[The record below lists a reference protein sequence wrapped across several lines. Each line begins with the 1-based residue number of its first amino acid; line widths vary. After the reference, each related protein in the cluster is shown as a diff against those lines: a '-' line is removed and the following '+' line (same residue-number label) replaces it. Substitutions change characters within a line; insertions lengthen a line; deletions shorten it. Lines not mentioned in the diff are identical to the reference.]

1 MLIIGKIILILIAA
15 GLLVLACAAGY
26 ALALMSRRPP
36 MALYE
41 ARTRQPDFVPLA
53 QIPKRQVELILE
65 LEDSSF
71 YTHHGYDI
79 DSIRNAFKLNSRE
92 KRIVWGGSTITQQ
105 LAKNLYFRFT
115 HNYLRK
121 VAELVIALAMERRL
135 GKDRIL
141 EMYLNIIYFGNG
153 IYGISEAARFYFNKH
168 VSGLNLNQMLILAC
182 IPAAPTR
189 GNPIQHP
196 DVFERIRNKRLD
208 RLTPGKRPLIT
219 PAEAEEIRARDSNC
233 LDPELKEPDEM
244 TRNFPQT
251 IPLINERFGPFARNE
266 DMRK

>member
-1 MLIIGKIILILIAA
+1 MIGKLILILIAA
-15 GLLVLACAAGY
+15 VLLIPAGVAGY
-26 ALALMSRRPP
+26 AFVLIIRRPP
-36 MALYE
+36 TALYE
-41 ARTRQPDFVPLA
+41 ARTRQPDFIPLA
-53 QIPKRQVELILE
+53 QIPKRQIELVLG
-65 LEDSSF
+65 LEDNYF
-71 YTHHGYDI
+71 YTHPGYDI
-79 DSIRNAFKLNSRE
+79 DCIRKAMKKNSKS
-92 KRIVWGGSTITQQ
+92 KRIVMGGSTITQQ
-105 LAKNLYFRFT
+105 LAKNLYFRFN

-121 VAELVIALAMERRL
+121 ASEFLIALVLERRL

-219 PAEAEEIRARDSNC
+219 PAEAEEIRARDSSC

-251 IPLINERFGPFARNE
+251 IPLINERFGPYAR
-266 DMRK
+266 KKST